1 MANLS
6 RPNVRSRSGDTM
18 PPKAAQAS
26 ASSGSLTD
34 GAATGGGQAVTL
46 VLAWLGVGLPLL
58 WGVLQTL
65 EKTLALFK

>member
-6 RPNVRSRSGDTM
+6 QPNVRSRGGDTM
-18 PPKAAQAS
+18 PPKSAAPAS
-26 ASSGSLTD
+26 A
-34 GAATGGGQAVTL
+34 APAGGGQVVTL
-46 VLAWLGVGLPLL
+46 VLAWLGVGLPLV

>member
-6 RPNVRSRSGDTM
+6 QPNVRSRSGDTM
-18 PPKAAQAS
+18 PPKGAARAT
-26 ASSGSLTD
+26 SSGAP
-34 GAATGGGQAVTL
+34 AAGGGQIVTL

>member
-6 RPNVRSRSGDTM
+6 QSNVRSRGGDTM
-18 PPKAAQAS
+18 PPKSSAVPAS
-26 ASSGSLTD
+26 AS
-34 GAATGGGQAVTL
+34 GGGQLVTL
-46 VLAWLGVGLPLL
+46 ALAWLGVGLPLL

>member
-1 MANLS
+1 
-6 RPNVRSRSGDTM
+6 M
-18 PPKAAQAS
+18 PPKSAAPAS
-26 ASSGSLTD
+26 TPPS
-34 GAATGGGQAVTL
+34 GGQLVTL

>member
-6 RPNVRSRSGDTM
+6 KPNVRSRSGDTM
-18 PPKAAQAS
+18 PPKAQAQANVS
-26 ASSGSLTD
+26 
-34 GAATGGGQAVTL
+34 GAAVTGGGQVVTL

>member
-6 RPNVRSRSGDTM
+6 QYPAPPGSNRSSSTAPTM
-18 PPKAAQAS
+18 PPRAQTAAAP
-26 ASSGSLTD
+26 A
-34 GAATGGGQAVTL
+34 GGGQVVTL
-46 VLAWLGVGLPLL
+46 VLAWLGVGLPLV